1 MLKILASSN
10 TSTILS
16 NHVIATIV
24 EEVIHYIIVIYD
36 IQNRYRILFTN
47 IYFPPKESLCI
58 F

>member
-36 IQNRYRILFTN
+36 IQNRYRILFKN
-47 IYFPPKESLCI
+47 IYFPP
-58 F
+58 